1 MLVLSVLYVVLE
13 LSSLV
18 AILAITQ
25 QKLVYKETILRNV
38 LVTYLNR
45 I

>member
-1 MLVLSVLYVVLE
+1 MLVLSALYLVLE

-18 AILAITQ
+18 AILAIAQ
-25 QKLVYKETILRNV
+25 QKLAYKETILRNV
-38 LVTYLNR
+38 LITYLNR